1 MRLEELHDEEFFGS
15 LAPCLLAKKRE
26 KCHVVRIDLHIRT
39 ARGTEEGYGLHAE
52 QWAEYSEII
61 QFLGANHV
69 LDGTLFQGILGAFG
83 RDGTLYNAPMVHS
96 RYLLAFLGP
105 DSYLS
110 EVLRKELMQLLAVS
124 DGDFFE
130 DDGFG

>member
-1 MRLEELHDEEFFGS
+1 
-15 LAPCLLAKKRE
+15 
-26 KCHVVRIDLHIRT
+26 
-39 ARGTEEGYGLHAE
+39 
-52 QWAEYSEII
+52 
-61 QFLGANHV
+61 
-69 LDGTLFQGILGAFG
+69 
-83 RDGTLYNAPMVHS
+83 MVHS